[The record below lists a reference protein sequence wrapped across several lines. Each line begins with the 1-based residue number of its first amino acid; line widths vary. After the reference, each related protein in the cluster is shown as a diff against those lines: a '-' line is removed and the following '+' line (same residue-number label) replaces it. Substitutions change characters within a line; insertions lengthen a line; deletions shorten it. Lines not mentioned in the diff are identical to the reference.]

1 MSLDFIPTVW
11 ASRLL
16 TALEKA
22 LIYGQANVCMRN
34 YEGTIR
40 EAGNTVKIASIGD
53 VSIGDYV
60 KDTDIADP
68 EVLTDTDQTLT
79 IDQQKYFNFYVD
91 SVDRAQQNVDVLDEA
106 MRRSA
111 WALREKA
118 DAFLAAL
125 IDGGVPTA
133 NKIGS
138 VTTPKVPTKDDAY
151 EYLVDLGVL
160 LDEADV
166 PLEGRY
172 VVVPAWFHGLLLK
185 DDRFVGAGTMSSAR
199 ALANGEVG
207 EAAGFRILKSNNV
220 PNTSGTKYKILAG
233 HRIATAY
240 VEQIVDLKRI
250 SRKNGSATRS
260 RDCTFTVQ
268 RSSGRRLS
276 RASLRT
282 RHKRWK
288 PQRKNLKR

>member
-1 MSLDFIPTVW
+1 MSLDFIPSVW

-16 TALEKA
+16 VALEKT
-22 LIYGQANVCMRN
+22 LVYGQPNVCGRN
-34 YEGTIR
+34 YEGQIR

-68 EVLTDTDQTLT
+68 EVLTDTEQTLL
-79 IDQQKYFNFYVD
+79 IDQSKYFNFYVD
-91 SVDRAQQNVDVLDEA
+91 SVDRAQQNVNVLDEA

-118 DAFLAAL
+118 DAFLAGMMDAA
-125 IDGGVPTA
+125 VATV

-138 VTTPKVPTKDDAY
+138 ITTPVVPTKDNAY

-160 LDEADV
+160 LDETDV
-166 PLEGRY
+166 PIDGRF

-185 DDRFVGAGTMSSAR
+185 DERFVKAGTTRSDK

-220 PNTSGTKYKILAG
+220 PNTAAAKYKIIAG
-233 HRIATAY
+233 HAIATTY
-240 VEQIVDLKRI
+240 VDQIVDLQTYKPEKRFGDAVKGLHVYGAKVL
-250 SRKNGSATRS
+250 RPSALAVLIANKS
-260 RDCTFTVQ
+260 
-268 RSSGRRLS
+268 
-276 RASLRT
+276 
-282 RHKRWK
+282 
-288 PQRKNLKR
+288 